1 MSSLSTVCFISLKRV
16 LATVP
21 GRRVFSVSVKPATV
35 TALEVMR
42 VARQVLLAVALSSG
56 HVRVY
61 RHDDKALLHTLKAPD
76 VVRAMRFGRF
86 GREDHALALVTRPGS
101 VLVKMLQ
108 RAASLEPTAASMAAR
123 SELVPL
129 AGLAARSPLASSSA
143 SGQASAAAMHVSFQ
157 RDLVKLKLTAAQAY
171 VDLLTQGEL
180 ADAQGDLGGGSR
192 AAAVRL
198 QAEVAGLGP
207 AFLVKVNVQNGGLD
221 ALRGGAVAVAY
232 DPILYRVAPAL
243 TGLPLLLPGASHS
256 LTLHVHCVDETAPPA
271 AIKLLVVNSKSQIP
285 FASAVVSMP
294 QSELLE

>member
-61 RHDDKALLHTLKAPD
+61 LHDDKALLHTLKAPD

-129 AGLAARSPLASSSA
+129 AGLAARSPLA